1 MIKKD
6 LLFPRLTKYGDTPE
20 MYVAWKSSIKNVLS
34 ELCISPAGEV
44 NLLVKWFGQNSLNQA
59 LRIRTSNTEDPSQC
73 LQKKKSRKSL
83 RVSRDSGQNIREE
96 IKIASFHKLSDKDNN
111 KCLTNANIFAKIDS
125 ACKIKVMQ
133 LFMYLLNPI
142 PLHGSTQ

>member
-1 MIKKD
+1 M
-6 LLFPRLTKYGDTPE
+6 
-20 MYVAWKSSIKNVLS
+20 S
-34 ELCISPAGEV
+34 
-44 NLLVKWFGQNSLNQA
+44 
-59 LRIRTSNTEDPSQC
+59 TE
-73 LQKKKSRKSL
+73 KKSRKSL
-83 RVSRDSGQNIREE
+83 RVSRDSGQNVREE